1 MDLRK
6 EKSKPDQ
13 ERTEPI
19 RSDRA
24 EVVSESKLQRT
35 RSFAKINPLNQP
47 YLSPGGMKT
56 QSSMFL
62 QQQTCDSMTKCN
74 TKKKTYIYSFLNT
87 YYPFEC
93 LVLKVYKYIAL
104 YIISPFHLQH
114 AA

>member
-1 MDLRK
+1 MYSGVKLTCQLPHALFYKKKKKSSDKETETKMDLRK

-35 RSFAKINPLNQP
+35 RSFAKINLLNQP

-56 QSSMFL
+56 QSNMFL

-74 TKKKTYIYSFLNT
+74 TKKKHIYIVF
-87 YYPFEC
+87 
-93 LVLKVYKYIAL
+93 
-104 YIISPFHLQH
+104 
-114 AA
+114 